1 MLELRISRNALIKYR
16 LDELFFY
23 SQNENKNILIR
34 KAAHR
39 INTFSDGTVK
49 VGSGLLYSANLF
61 VEIYKYVINKYRE
74 EYDSKIFRE
83 GFDYSLKTFGA
94 ENFIP
99 VISDFITSF
108 PPQQIYSGELKPED
122 YIWQKSKGMYNY
134 EVELEELLLNALEN
148 KNKSL
153 EPLYDIIGED
163 NLNRKDEFERYFENL
178 KSFFKDKPKIKGEK
192 DLITFLLEPII
203 KYPDNLQAQLNYI
216 HENWSDIIGEKFERE
231 FLTSSD
237 LLREDVITEGIAAG
251 PPPTFVPQYKGAKGG
266 ATIGKSGFDLLKS
279 SEADYEEEE
288 NFTPD
293 TAWMPKV
300 VMIAKNSFVWLS
312 QLSKIYGRE
321 INHLDQV
328 PDEELRLLASRNINS
343 LWLIGVWERSEA
355 SKKIKHL
362 RGNIDAVASAYSLY
376 DYEIAADLGGYEAY
390 RNLNERAKNYGIRLA
405 ADMVPNHTGIYSK
418 WIIEHPDYF
427 IQTSEPPFPAY
438 KFTGKNL
445 SPNPDITI
453 KIEDGYWAN
462 SDAAVV
468 FERTDNRTGERR
480 YIYHGNDGTNMPWN
494 DTAQLDILKEEVR
507 EAVINKILDV
517 ARKFSIIRF
526 DAAMTLTKK
535 HFSRLWYPEPGK
547 GGDIPSR
554 ADYAL
559 TKEEFNKLFPKEF
572 WREVVDRI
580 NEEMPETLLLAEAFW
595 LMEGYFVRTL
605 GMHRVY
611 NSAFMNMFM
620 REENSKY
627 RELIKNTLEFEPEI
641 LKRYVNF
648 MSNPDEET
656 AIKQF
661 GAGDKYFGVLIMMI
675 TMPGLP
681 MFAHGQI
688 EGYHEKYGMEY
699 KRAYYNEFP
708 NNELIERHN
717 REIFPLLEKRYLFSE
732 VKNFWLFPFIDS
744 WGNVNE
750 NVFAYTNL
758 SGDDKAIV
766 IYNNKYDQVSG
777 HINLSEQKLVGE
789 NLTKISLAEALNI
802 NISDNYFIAIK
813 ELISQQIFLFS
824 SKDFE
829 EGFKINL
836 QGFEYRVF
844 SEFETLPYIEEN
856 IELYNKLGKRGVKSL
871 KEEKIL
877 TKLQPIHDATLNLF
891 DDEVFSQIVEFLSY
905 EGLDQKENLKRNS
918 SLLTNRYNYLLHQI
932 AGYLNIKPEIEKL
945 EKDFVEIF
953 EGIVLLRTDIMS
965 KHFELDKTI
974 RKSMLLFFEHNYR
987 NNLAYLI
994 LLYVRKSL
1002 EYFSSL
1008 VSSEKNVFEELLFNE
1023 ICSSVLKKLGKSEE
1037 EIEETRK
1044 LIQILSKFPHNLFDE
1059 LQIKTGVKLSE
1070 QISKTETFLRNL
1082 LNDEKVQQFI
1092 NINEY
1097 KGEKY
1102 YLKENFEELLDWFF
1116 TLALIEYYK
1125 FVSVNPADVTT
1136 RESVIER
1143 MGKIVNYLKILSED
1157 SGFRFEKLI
1166 NRL

>member
-16 LDELFFY
+16 LDELVFY
-23 SQNENKNILIR
+23 SQKENKNILIR
-34 KAAHR
+34 EAAHR
-39 INTFSDGTVK
+39 INTFSDGKIK
-49 VGSGLLYSANLF
+49 VGAGLLYSVNLF

-74 EYDSKIFRE
+74 EYDKEIFRK
-83 GFDYSLKTFGA
+83 GFDFSLKTFGA
-94 ENFIP
+94 ENLIP
-99 VISDFITSF
+99 VVSDFITSF
-108 PPQQIYSGELKPED
+108 PPQKIYSGELTPED
-122 YIWQKSKGMYNY
+122 YIWQKSNGMYNY
-134 EVELEELLLNALEN
+134 EIELEELLLNALEN
-148 KNKSL
+148 KNKSFV
-153 EPLYDIIGED
+153 PLIELVGDD
-163 NLNRKDEFERYFENL
+163 NLKRKDDFVLYFENM
-178 KSFFKDKPKIKGEK
+178 KSFFKEQPKIKNKK
-192 DLITFLLEPII
+192 DLITFLLEPIE
-203 KYPDNLQAQLNYI
+203 KYPDNLQAQLNFI
-216 HENWSDIIGEKFERE
+216 HENWKEIIGEEFERE
-231 FLTSSD
+231 FLTSTD
-237 LLREDVITEGIAAG
+237 LLREDVITTGVAS
-251 PPPTFVPQYKGAKGG
+251 PPPTFVPQYKGADGG
-266 ATIGKSGFDLLKS
+266 VTIGKSGFDLLKS
-279 SEADYEEEE
+279 SESDYEENE

-312 QLSKIYGRE
+312 QLSKIYRRE
-321 INHLDQV
+321 ITRLDQV

-355 SKKIKHL
+355 SKKIKHM

-376 DYEIAADLGGYEAY
+376 DYEIAAELGGYEAY
-390 RNLNERAKNYGIRLA
+390 QNLNERAKKFGIRLA

-427 IQTSEPPFPAY
+427 IQTPLPPFPGY
-438 KFTGKNL
+438 KFTGENL

-494 DTAQLDILKEEVR
+494 DTAQLDILKQEVR
-507 EAVINKILDV
+507 EAVIQKILDV

-554 ADYAL
+554 SDYAL
-559 TKEEFNKLFPKEF
+559 TKDEFNRFFPKEF

-580 NEEMPETLLLAEAFW
+580 NMEMPETLLLAEAFW

-661 GAGDKYFGVLIMMI
+661 GAGDKYFGVLVMMI

-699 KRAYYNEFP
+699 KRAYYDEFP
-708 NNELIERHN
+708 DNELIERHN
-717 REIFPLLEKRYLFSE
+717 REIFPLLKKRYLFSE
-732 VKNFWLFPFIDS
+732 VQNFWLFPFIDNFGS
-744 WGNVNE
+744 VNE
-750 NVFAYTNL
+750 NVFAFTNL
-758 SGDDKAIV
+758 SGNEKAIV
-766 IYNNKYDQVSG
+766 FYNNKYDRVSG
-777 HINLSEQKLVGE
+777 HINFSEKKLVGE
-789 NLTKISLAEALNI
+789 NLTTVSLAESLNI
-802 NISDNYFIAIK
+802 NISENYFIAVK
-813 ELISQQIFLFS
+813 ELISQQTFLFS

-829 EGFKINL
+829 QGFRINL
-836 QGFEYRVF
+836 HGFEYRIF
-844 SEFETLPYIEEN
+844 SEFETLPYTNDN
-856 IELYNKLGKRGVKSL
+856 IELYNKIGKRGIKSL
-871 KEEKIL
+871 HEEKVRVKI
-877 TKLQPIHDATLNLF
+877 QPIHEATLNLF
-891 DDEVFSQIVEFLSY
+891 DDEVFTQIVEFLSY
-905 EGLDQKENLKRNS
+905 EGLDKKENLKRNLT
-918 SLLTNRYNYLLHQI
+918 LLTNRYNYLLHQI
-932 AGYLNIKPEIEKL
+932 ADYLGINPEIEKL
-945 EKDFVEIF
+945 EKDFIEIF
-953 EGIVLLRTDIMS
+953 EGIVLLRSDIMS
-965 KHFELDKTI
+965 KRFELDKTI
-974 RKSMLLFFEHNYR
+974 RKSLLLFFEHNYR

-994 LLYVRKSL
+994 LLNVRKSL
-1002 EYFSSL
+1002 EHFSSL
-1008 VSSEKNVFEELLFNE
+1008 VNLEKNVFDQLLFNE
-1023 ICSSVLKKLGKSEE
+1023 ICSSVLKKLGKSEG
-1037 EIEETRK
+1037 EIEETRE
-1044 LIQILSKFPHNLFDE
+1044 LIQILSKYPHNLFDG
-1059 LQIKTGVKLSE
+1059 LLVKKGVKLSE
-1070 QISKTETFLRNL
+1070 QITKTETLLRNL
-1082 LNDEKVQQFI
+1082 LDDKKVQKFI
-1092 NINEY
+1092 KLNEY

-1102 YLKENFEELLDWFF
+1102 YLKENYEELLDWFF

-1125 FVSVNPADVTT
+1125 FIYMNKIDVKT

-1143 MGKIVNYLKILSED
+1143 MVKIVNYLKILSED
-1157 SGFRFEKLI
+1157 SGFRFEKLL
-1166 NRL
+1166 NKF